1 MNCKEVSS
9 LLSEY
14 IDNELD
20 EKTNN
25 EVKNHL
31 LICSSCRK
39 EMEDF
44 MDIKKA
50 LRSMANEEPS
60 EEFSNKLCSM
70 FKDVKVEQ
78 EDKRKNNL
86 RIVFCLI
93 CIAICAII
101 IMSNIQ
107 DMKQN
112 EPVVVIERVRYVIF
126 NQ

>member
-25 EVKNHL
+25 EIRNHL
-31 LICSSCRK
+31 LICSSCRE

-44 MDIKKA
+44 MAIKNA
-50 LRSMANEEPS
+50 LRNMSNEEPS
-60 EEFSNKLCSM
+60 DEFSNKLCSM
-70 FKDVKVEQ
+70 FKDIKVEPK
-78 EDKRKNNL
+78 DKKKTDL
-86 RIVFCLI
+86 QIVFCLI

-101 IMSNIQ
+101 IMSNIH
-107 DMKQN
+107 DMKES
-112 EPVVVIERVRYVIF
+112 EPTVVIERVRYVIF